1 MSVDLLLGY
10 IEQYGYFALFF
21 ALWLGI
27 VGLPIPDESIVM
39 TGGFVASAGLLHTAP
54 AFLLTYLG
62 VVSGLSL
69 GYLIGYRA
77 GAPILEKIGA
87 KPSRAK
93 HLARAQKLLARFGP
107 AALCFSYLLPV
118 VRHLVPYLVGT
129 SRMSFGRYALYS
141 YTSGLV
147 WTLLYFVLGYL
158 FGGYAE
164 QIAAAV
170 TQYGLYTLY
179 ALLGAGVA
187 WLAVRR
193 RRVFWK
199 KNAS

>member
-1 MSVDLLLGY
+1 MSVDILLGY

-27 VGLPIPDESIVM
+27 VGLPIPDESVVM
-39 TGGFVASAGLLHTAP
+39 TGGFVASAGLLHTVP

-69 GYLIGYRA
+69 GYLIGWRA

-87 KPSRAK
+87 KPKGTK
-93 HLARAQKLLARFGP
+93 HLACAKTLLERYGP
-107 AALCFSYLLPV
+107 AALCISYLLPV
-118 VRHLVPYLVGT
+118 VRHIVPYLVGT
-129 SRMSFGRYALYS
+129 NKMSFGRYALYS

-147 WTLLYFVLGYL
+147 WTVLYFALGYL
-158 FGGYAE
+158 FGGSIEA
-164 QIAAAV
+164 IAAAV
-170 TQYGLYTLY
+170 TSYGMYALYT
-179 ALLGAGVA
+179 LLGAGA
-187 WLAVRR
+187 ILLAVRR

>member
-1 MSVDLLLGY
+1 MSVDILLGY

-27 VGLPIPDESIVM
+27 VGLPIPDESVVM
-39 TGGFVASAGLLHTAP
+39 TGGFVASAGLLHTLP

-62 VVSGLSL
+62 VVSGLSI
-69 GYLIGYRA
+69 GYVIGYRA

-87 KPSRAK
+87 KRKGAK
-93 HLARAQKLLARFGP
+93 HLARAQRLLERYGP

-118 VRHLVPYLVGT
+118 VRHIVPYLVGT
-129 SRMSFGRYALYS
+129 NRMSFGRYALYS

-158 FGGYAE
+158 FGGYIE
-164 QIAAAV
+164 EIAAAV
-170 TQYGLYTLY
+170 TTYGMYVLY
-179 ALLGAGVA
+179 ALAGAGVIVF
-187 WLAVRR
+187 AVRR
-193 RRVFWK
+193 RRVLWK